1 MSTRTRLN
9 AVEAAIIRNMSDEE
23 LEALAAGEPE
33 IEFTDFSI
41 AELEALI
48 DGNASP
54 ALEKK
59 YLDARAKA
67 ISKARG

>member
-1 MSTRTRLN
+1 MSTRSRLA
-9 AVEAAIIRNMSDEE
+9 AVEAAIIRNMSDDE

-33 IEFTDFSI
+33 IDFSDFSLS
-41 AELEALI
+41 ELEALI

-59 YLDARAKA
+59 YADARAKA
-67 ISKARG
+67 EASK